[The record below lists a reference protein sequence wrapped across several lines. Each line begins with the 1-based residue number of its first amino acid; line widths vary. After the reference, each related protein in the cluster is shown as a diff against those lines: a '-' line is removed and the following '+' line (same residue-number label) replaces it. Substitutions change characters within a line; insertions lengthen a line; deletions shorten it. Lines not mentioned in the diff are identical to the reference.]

1 MPLAGHTNHI
11 ASITMLLYQ
20 VYQVLCLKGATTCLG
35 FSHYA
40 TVRNEYR
47 QRNIGKISGYVDKVT
62 ESTEN

>member
-1 MPLAGHTNHI
+1 
-11 ASITMLLYQ
+11 MLLYQ